1 MSSNFNESE
10 YFELFNEEA
19 SHQLEELNRYMT
31 TLEKQPDDPKV
42 INALFRITHTL
53 KGNAAGLGLENVAS
67 LSHVLEDL
75 FAELREGSFEKDEDF
90 FSSLFRAIDVLEKLI
105 KNVKSGK
112 KVSYKG
118 IRTKIQVMVHRARVA
133 SGHHEPEAEKVNKPS
148 AARKPLPE
156 KLIGKLE
163 DETPVT
169 EAEAQDHDGKA
180 SETSGAEEKE
190 VAPNLEEEVQPVVR
204 KEPQSTEVKA
214 TEEGI
219 ITKSQEPLPVEFAPE
234 IEAEPEGS
242 TVAEVDAEELS
253 ESISFSES
261 IQVPVKKLDNL
272 LNLVG
277 ELVIE
282 KDRIMT
288 QALGN
293 YGTNEFKRLQR
304 ISSDLQY
311 SMMDVRLVEVGF
323 LFNKFHRVVRDAAKA
338 DGKKVKL
345 VLEGTKT
352 ELDRNILQTISD
364 SLIHLTRN
372 SIAHGIEKPDLRK
385 EQGKPEEGT
394 VTLRASSESDSVIIE
409 IEDDGAGINASAI
422 RKKAI
427 EKGLIGEKEAALL
440 SEDELIMF
448 IFRPGFSSVEKVN
461 GLSGR
466 GVGMDVVKEALD
478 AVGGTV
484 AVQTAPGKGTTVV
497 LSMPSSMAVK
507 STLLFE
513 LNAVEYAIPLN
524 YTEAVTIIETGDI
537 HKASAGLITNYQGQ
551 AISIVFL
558 NDIFGKEE
566 QKSKRMLHNTFDQ
579 LQPGR
584 KLNVI
589 IVNYNQRMVG
599 LVVDRLLQQKEIVEK
614 PLNKPVEKTPFI
626 SGVTILGNGNVCL
639 VLSVPSIFNY
649 VFHTRN
655 TSAGKVVAA

>member
-10 YFELFNEEA
+10 YFDLFNEEA

-31 TLEKQPDDPKV
+31 AFEKQPDDPKV
-42 INALFRITHTL
+42 INVLFRITHTL
-53 KGNAAGLGLENVAS
+53 KGNAAGLGVDNVAA

-75 FAELREGSFEKDEDF
+75 FAEVREGNFEKDEDF

-105 KNVKSGK
+105 KNVKTGK

-118 IRTKIQVMVHRARVA
+118 IKTKLQVMVHRARLA
-133 SGHHEPEAEKVNKPS
+133 KNTDKEPANAIEGS
-148 AARKPLPE
+148 AAKKPLPE
-156 KLIGKLE
+156 TLRGNI
-163 DETPVT
+163 
-169 EAEAQDHDGKA
+169 
-180 SETSGAEEKE
+180 GAEITETASPSE
-190 VAPNLEEEVQPVVR
+190 VAPEQGVPTDTEVNENTVQPEAIPEEKKAIEEAVSAKKEDKPERQLVKQGEQTSETQAVIEEVSNG
-204 KEPQSTEVKA
+204 ETNESE
-214 TEEGI
+214 
-219 ITKSQEPLPVEFAPE
+219 LP
-234 IEAEPEGS
+234 
-242 TVAEVDAEELS
+242 

-261 IQVPVKKLDNL
+261 IQVPVQKLDNL

-282 KDRIMT
+282 KDRILTMS
-288 QALGN
+288 LGSQSS
-293 YGTNEFKRLQR
+293 NEFKRLQR

-338 DGKKVKL
+338 DGKNVKL

-372 SIAHGIEKPDLRK
+372 SIAHGIETPEVRK
-385 EQGKPEEGT
+385 QQGKPEEGI
-394 VTLRASSESDSVIIE
+394 VTLRAFSESDSVTIE
-409 IEDDGAGINASAI
+409 IEDNGAGIKVEAI

-427 EKGLIGEKEAALL
+427 EKGFVTPAEAAKLT
-440 SEDELIMF
+440 EDELIMF
-448 IFRPGFSSVEKVN
+448 IFRPGFSSVEQVN

-484 AVQTAPGKGTTVV
+484 GVKTEQGKGTTVV
-497 LSMPSSMAVK
+497 LTMPSSMAVK

-524 YTEAVTIIETGDI
+524 YTEAVTIIDTVDI
-537 HKASAGLITNYQGQ
+537 HKASAGLITNYQGKT
-551 AISIVFL
+551 ISIVFL
-558 NDIFGKEE
+558 NDIFGE
-566 QKSKRMLHNTFDQ
+566 QKRMSKRMLHNTYDQ
-579 LQPGR
+579 LAPGQ

-614 PLNKPVEKTPFI
+614 PLLKPVDKTPFI

-639 VLSVPSIFNY
+639 VLSVPSIFNA
-649 VFHTRN
+649 VFHTQN